1 MKSSNKAASKNL
13 TTSIMVRLL
22 EIKENGDVVL
32 KKEKFDHLQLPHDG
46 YYEFLLK
53 EDNLKEVMDN
63 ANPKRAMFEYLAIE
77 YNRSFME
84 FLMLEINIDQAYLA
98 SVHVLDY
105 EEEFSYLESEFMD
118 GDSYMESSVHQI
130 YEEEIGM
137 LSDFDYYPRG
147 L

>member
-1 MKSSNKAASKNL
+1 MKSSNKSASKNL

-22 EIKENGDVVL
+22 EIKENGD
-32 KKEKFDHLQLPHDG
+32 
-46 YYEFLLK
+46 EFLLK